1 MAPHFSFFFFFPLQ
15 GKKAKEEKWNHKK
28 KRGEKSK

>member
-1 MAPHFSFFFFFPLQ
+1 MAPHFSFFFFPLQ